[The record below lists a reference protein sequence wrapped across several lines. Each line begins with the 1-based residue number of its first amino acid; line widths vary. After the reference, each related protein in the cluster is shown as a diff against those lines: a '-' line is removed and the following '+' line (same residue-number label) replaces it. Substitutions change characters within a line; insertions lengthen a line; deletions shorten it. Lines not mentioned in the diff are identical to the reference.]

1 VTTGAPLYLVSACGS
16 AEEFVAAFRRY
27 ADRGGLFVPI
37 ADPLPAG
44 KRGRVALALTDGRII
59 LEGEI
64 EVSSSWPR
72 PSPLYGRIGM
82 TLKFVAPDDATKTT
96 LTELEK
102 ARLAMKPP
110 PLTAIPR
117 AGDVPATPRAVAPP
131 IGGRIDAANAL
142 AESIAIGDVGPWRDG
157 TVNATPKPTV
167 DSPSQKFV
175 IPTIPQVGASRPK
188 TPSVPPA
195 LQPKTSE
202 PTKPPPLPGTIPVVI
217 PPKIITPPIGVGRAT
232 VMGMPALDREPAASP
247 EPPPVISAKVTLE
260 GVQPATPPTGTTMG
274 MPPIARAP
282 SEGVLVVSTPPRRDP
297 TPIPKRGEAIQI
309 PKREIAVGKQTTLG
323 MPIVRAP
330 ADTEVMEAQSPP
342 PTPTPTSTGA
352 AARRAHTPSTP
363 PAPRNPTPFAPLPV
377 VKRPA
382 MDPSV
387 VAADE
392 PTDLTEIPPPPVG
405 DEQKKTSL
413 GVQMMSAAPVETNW
427 EESGPAYV
435 GPPPDST
442 TRPSGS
448 LRASEIMA
456 AMKGEDWVMAPDASQ
471 PTIVPKSE
479 EPAARDQKAAEEKS
493 GPDDWA
499 ISLDP
504 QAPGGWSA
512 PAKVEKLPEPKQ
524 NPASGNR
531 NIAVA
536 SSKAIEAVEWEDKP
550 TGIGEALVEIDP
562 SLMARP
568 PTEEEEPVNIV
579 SMPPADVPPPLPT
592 PPPFGSGALPLL
604 QKPPPPPLVV
614 NASASFPSFKA
625 HDETEH
631 VSFLTDSIAMEPKKK
646 PRTILIA
653 AIAAF
658 VVLATVATIFITG
671 VAKHKQQ
678 PVGTGSGS
686 AVALAAPADAAAAIV
701 VDAPREAITP
711 PVAIDAGVA
720 APATCNVDVTTSP
733 SGAELSIDKTVVG
746 TAPTTLQL
754 PCGVATKILAKKD
767 KWGSATKAF
776 TASATATKLT
786 IKIPPPLFQLKV
798 TSIPSGATI
807 TIAGKVV
814 GITPTTI
821 KVPAFAGSTITL
833 TKDSYAP
840 DTQKVTAKQNNATH
854 MVTLKH
860 VLKKLH

>member
-1 VTTGAPLYLVSACGS
+1 MTTGAPLYLVSACGS

-44 KRGRVALALTDGRII
+44 KHGRVALALSDGRII

-64 EVSSSWPR
+64 EVSASWPR

-110 PLTAIPR
+110 PLTATPR

-131 IGGRIDAANAL
+131 VGGRIDAANAL
-142 AESIAIGDVGPWRDG
+142 AESIAIGDVGAWRD
-157 TVNATPKPTV
+157 ATPKATV

-175 IPTIPQVGASRPK
+175 IPTIPQVGAPRPK
-188 TPSVPPA
+188 SQSVPPA
-195 LQPKTSE
+195 LQPRISE

-232 VMGMPALDREPAASP
+232 VMGMPAMDREPAAP
-247 EPPPVISAKVTLE
+247 EPPPVISAKVTQE
-260 GVQPATPPTGTTMG
+260 GIQPATPPKGTSMG

-309 PKREIAVGKQTTLG
+309 PKREIAIGKQTTLG

-330 ADTEVMEAQSPP
+330 ADTEAMEPLSPP
-342 PTPTPTSTGA
+342 PTPTSTGA

-382 MDPSV
+382 IDPSV

-392 PTDLTEIPPPPVG
+392 PTDLTEIPPPPPVG

-413 GVQMMSAAPVETNW
+413 GVQMMSATPVEMSW
-427 EESGPAYV
+427 DESGPAYV

-471 PTIVPKSE
+471 PTVVPKSE
-479 EPAARDQKAAEEKS
+479 PPAAADQKAAEEKS

-531 NIAVA
+531 NIAVS
-536 SSKAIEAVEWEDKP
+536 SSKAIEAIEWEDKP

-568 PTEEEEPVNIV
+568 PTEEEPVNIV

-604 QKPPPPPLVV
+604 HKPPPPPLVV
-614 NASASFPSFKA
+614 NASASSPSLKS

-631 VSFLTDSIAMEPKKK
+631 VSFMTDAIAMAPKKK
-646 PRTILIA
+646 RRTMLIA

-658 VVLATVATIFITG
+658 VVLATAATIFITG
-671 VAKHKQQ
+671 IGKHKQA
-678 PVGTGSGS
+678 P
-686 AVALAAPADAAAAIV
+686 AIALVAPADAAVAVV
-701 VDAPREAITP
+701 VDAPREAVTP
-711 PVAIDAGVA
+711 PVAVDAGVA
-720 APATCNVDVTTSP
+720 APATCSVDVTSSP
-733 SGAELSIDKTVVG
+733 VGAELSIDKTVVG
-746 TAPTTLQL
+746 TAPATLQL
-754 PCGVATKILAKKD
+754 PCGVATKIFAKKD

-786 IKIPPPLFQLKV
+786 IKIPAPLFQLKV

-833 TKDSYAP
+833 SKDSYAP
-840 DTQKVTAKQNNATH
+840 DTQRVTAKQNNATH

-860 VLKKLH
+860 VQKKLH